1 MINEKYNNLKHP
13 KVGYKTGRGIM
24 IQGSLEAFLES
35 RLTMKYHG
43 KVQLIFA
50 SLPFSLSRKKKYGN
64 LTGEEYL
71 ALLRQGEE

>member
-1 MINEKYNNLKHP
+1 
-13 KVGYKTGRGIM
+13 M